1 MGANTELR
9 TMGAFRRGRRLI
21 AIVLL
26 IALAPL
32 FTGCYG
38 TFPMTKII
46 YKLNNDVSENK
57 VVKTVVFWVFVIFPV
72 YDIGMLADAF
82 VFNLIE
88 FWTGDQILTS
98 TATDGN
104 GNTFALA
111 PATNGRDAVLTMSHN
126 GQVLAV
132 RQFVKVSDAVM
143 EVRDTDGHIYGKV
156 IRTADGGLQ
165 LADEH
170 ANVIETLSAQSL
182 ASLATTK

>member
-1 MGANTELR
+1 
-9 TMGAFRRGRRLI
+9 MGAFRRGRRLI

-32 FTGCYG
+32 FSGCYG

-46 YKLNNDVSENK
+46 YKLNNDVSDNK

-88 FWTGDQILTS
+88 FWTDKPVMASMT
-98 TATDGN
+98 TDGN
-104 GNTFALA
+104 GHTFALA
-111 PATNGRDAVLTMSHN
+111 PAANGRDATLTISRD
-126 GQVLAV
+126 GKVLAV
-132 RQFVKVSDAVM
+132 RQFVKVSDAVI
-143 EVRDTDGHIYGKV
+143 EVRDTDGHLYGKV

-170 ANVIETLSAQSL
+170 ANVIDTLSAQSL
-182 ASLATTK
+182 ASLATTR